1 MGFKECLISA
11 VDQGAINRAEAQE
24 LSDAFDAKFAQLK
37 LSMPEGSAKATAKI
51 ELEKELRFQALEQK
65 RRTRLSAQAQT
76 RLKTHVQGFR
86 DINGRPDV
94 FEAVLSKLEH
104 FGTGMTTSVAGK
116 TKAII
121 ALAHGELTDVIGTFR
136 RTKLLGKRL
145 NRPTADALARELLGA
160 PGNDPAVKAMAA
172 GVNSVFE
179 KLRTRFNAAGGAI
192 GKLEN
197 YLPQAHDATA
207 LLKVGK
213 AKWKEAITPL
223 LDRGKMRDPL
233 TGGPLTDARLD
244 QVLDYTWSN
253 IATDGAFGRKPK
265 AQRFGAGALASQRAD
280 HRFLLFKDADS
291 WLKYARD
298 FGEPDPIRA
307 IFTHI
312 NGMASDIAAME
323 ELGPNPSATI
333 EWLKQIV
340 QNEAAKSVAGQPSL
354 FNGKSRSLQNVAD
367 AIPYTAWRIDAVWQ
381 NLRGRNVVGRKL
393 AAGVSSLRNVLTSA
407 QLGAAALGAA
417 VGDPFFDALARR
429 LSGLPIGGAF
439 TAIAK
444 TWSTGTRMQAVR
456 AGMIMDDF
464 LHILQDQAR
473 FAGMIG
479 GSEWSKWLADRT
491 MKLSGLE
498 PMTQARKHVFAL
510 EFMGAL
516 ADQADRPL
524 DQVDPMLRRWMEG
537 YGIDATDWNVI
548 RSTPIAR
555 PHNGSAGYLQPSDIA
570 GLVDGPALPAVQKL
584 LGVTDADEEV
594 AREMTR
600 AGVTRIAEKVIEMIQ
615 GQTERA
621 VPSGTVRARSFV
633 TGAAQRGTLA
643 GELLESFL
651 QYKSFG
657 LSLTTL
663 QLQAIQTELNVS
675 AARGAGYAG
684 ALLITATLAG
694 AMSQQLRAI
703 SAGKDPARMDDPR
716 FWVQSAATGGGFGIF
731 GDFLFA
737 DTSRF
742 GHSLAET
749 VAGPVVGFANDVG
762 AITTGNLYAGLFGK
776 NVDAGADLT
785 KFAARY
791 TPIASSLWYARAAY
805 KRVLLDQL
813 QYLVDPSAHRRFRD
827 QEKRAAK
834 DSGQGF
840 WWRPGSVMPS
850 RAPDLSTAF

>member
-11 VDQGAINRAEAQE
+11 VEQGAINRAEAQE

-37 LSMPEGSAKATAKI
+37 LSMPEGSAKATAKA

-65 RRTRLSAQAQT
+65 RRIRLAAQNRT
-76 RLKTHVQGFR
+76 SLKTHLQGYR
-86 DINGRPDV
+86 TINGDPDV

-104 FGTGMTTSVAGK
+104 YGTGMTTSVAGS
-116 TKAII
+116 TKAIV
-121 ALAHGELTDVIGTFR
+121 ALAHGELIDVIGTFR
-136 RTKLLGKRL
+136 RTRLLGRRL
-145 NRPTADALARELLGA
+145 NRPKADALAREILGSA
-160 PGNDPAVKAMAA
+160 GNDPAVKAMADA
-172 GVNSVFE
+172 VNSVFE

-207 LLKVGK
+207 LLRAGRE
-213 AKWKEAITPL
+213 KWKEAITPL

-265 AQRFGAGALASQRAD
+265 AQRAGIGSLASQRAD

-307 IFTHI
+307 IFQHI

-323 ELGPNPSATI
+323 QLGPNPTATI

-340 QNEAAKSVAGQPSL
+340 QNEAAKAVAGQPSL
-354 FNGKSRSLQNVAD
+354 FNVRSRSLQGVAD
-367 AIPYTAWRIDAVWQ
+367 AINYTSNRIDSVWQ

-393 AAGVSSLRNVLTSA
+393 AVGVSNLRNMLTSA
-407 QLGAAALGAA
+407 QLGAAALGSA
-417 VGDPFFDALARR
+417 VGDPFFDAMARR
-429 LSGLPIGGAF
+429 LSGLPIRGAF
-439 TAIAK
+439 TAITK

-464 LHILQDQAR
+464 LHIMQDQAR

-491 MKLSGLE
+491 MKLSALE

-516 ADQADRPL
+516 ADQAERPL

-537 YGIDATDWNVI
+537 YGIDATDWDVI

-555 PHNGSAGYLQPSDIA
+555 PHSSSAGYLQPSDIA
-570 GLVDGPALPAVQKL
+570 GLVDGPALPNVQKL
-584 LGVTDADEEV
+584 LGITDPDAEV

-621 VPSGTVRARSFV
+621 VPSGTVRSRSFV
-633 TGAAQRGTLA
+633 TGAAPRGTLA

-663 QLQAIQTELNVS
+663 QLQAIQSELNVS
-675 AARGAGYAG
+675 AARGAGYAS

-694 AMSQQLRAI
+694 AMTIQLRAL
-703 SAGKDPARMDDPR
+703 SQGKDPANMEDPR
-716 FWVQSAATGGGFGIF
+716 FWVQAAATGGGFGIF

-742 GHSLAET
+742 GHSFAVSL
-749 VAGPVVGFANDVG
+749 AGPVIGFASDVA

-776 NVDAGADLT
+776 KVDAGADLT
-785 KFAARY
+785 RFAGRY

-805 KRVLLDQL
+805 KRVVLDQL
-813 QYLVDPSAHRRFRD
+813 QYLLDPSAHRRFRD
-827 QEKRAAK
+827 QERRAAK
-834 DSGQGF
+834 DAGQGF
-840 WWRPGSVMPS
+840 WWRPGDPTPS